1 MDNDTPALSIF
12 LFLLSLC
19 RPLSSIAKDTIE
31 ENNHG
36 TQTQ

>member
-12 LFLLSLC
+12 LYRQRQQFKVE
-19 RPLSSIAKDTIE
+19 IIE
-31 ENNHG
+31 ENHG

>member
-12 LFLLSLC
+12 LYRHRQQLKVK
-19 RPLSSIAKDTIE
+19 IIE
-31 ENNHG
+31 ENHG